1 MGIIFFIALYYK
13 MTTGIFNDR
22 ALSLVES
29 LAQAIKEEVDLVKE
43 NKINNPKSDHKGSVS
58 RAAIN
63 FVQSNVQRNY
73 RISAKAGVLGSS
85 YCSPCHSAWL
95 WDLLKTRCTSGCRC
109 NGGCKENLN

>member
-1 MGIIFFIALYYK
+1 

-43 NKINNPKSDHKGSVS
+43 NKINNSKSDHKGSVS

-63 FVQSNVQRNY
+63 FVQSNVQKNS

-85 YCSPCHSAWL
+85 YCSPCHGWGFWNYFSKKCA
-95 WDLLKTRCTSGCRC
+95 SGCRC
-109 NGGCKENLN
+109 NGGCTPE